1 MASPISVSDYDFLE
15 PSRDKEPLPGEEDYY
30 DDPEQKSRAIKDKS
44 KLWVEPPNWYKS
56 LILIEVKTRDN
67 LRDGCLACSDTWA
80 IHPHQ
85 CIVEYDH
92 PLFVMQLEKTIKQI
106 DPESRYVSYDDYL
119 RGREEK
125 KIRDEWIFQESKLQT
140 TRQKINHRT
149 QMLLDKHCIGCFLRS
164 QYFIEFPETQK
175 LHYCIAPKSSRF
187 WNYAHQQ
194 AIDDILEECSISRTA
209 ILDYE
214 DEVQPQI
221 SKVWEI
227 LCRKGPLSCHGCRF
241 FKESAKYHKC
251 CDLNILK
258 AENALKKHARKANLK
273 INIVLAKHE
282 VEQDK
287 EEAKRGAKFNK
298 LYTADWKKVEIRA
311 RYIVYDNCFGCKVN
325 SHSKLQH
332 SCLLDEN
339 SIGFEM
345 GIELAL
351 TELHI
356 EKTLQPEYN
365 LQDVS
370 IFSSML
376 HQDRNE
382 VKKNIFLVQ
391 KTG

>member
-1 MASPISVSDYDFLE
+1 M
-15 PSRDKEPLPGEEDYY
+15 
-30 DDPEQKSRAIKDKS
+30 
-44 KLWVEPPNWYKS
+44 
-56 LILIEVKTRDN
+56 
-67 LRDGCLACSDTWA
+67 
-80 IHPHQ
+80 
-85 CIVEYDH
+85 
-92 PLFVMQLEKTIKQI
+92 
-106 DPESRYVSYDDYL
+106 
-119 RGREEK
+119 
-125 KIRDEWIFQESKLQT
+125 
-140 TRQKINHRT
+140 
-149 QMLLDKHCIGCFLRS
+149 
-164 QYFIEFPETQK
+164 
-175 LHYCIAPKSSRF
+175 
-187 WNYAHQQ
+187 
-194 AIDDILEECSISRTA
+194 
-209 ILDYE
+209 
-214 DEVQPQI
+214 
-221 SKVWEI
+221 
-227 LCRKGPLSCHGCRF
+227 
-241 FKESAKYHKC
+241 
-251 CDLNILK
+251 
-258 AENALKKHARKANLK
+258 
-273 INIVLAKHE
+273 AKHE

-345 GIELAL
+345 EIELAL